1 MVVVPGI
8 AAVVRAS
15 LTLLQQD
22 PCSVTSNWATA
33 IPQYMYIVFTHVYGW
48 TYPALQQSVNVM
60 IACTTA
66 LMLASLVVV
75 LTLCNHQ
82 LIPLIIT
89 AEVQHHS
96 FCHVGWSFAMMR
108 QECLFKP

>member
-22 PCSVTSNWATA
+22 PCSVTSKWATT

-48 TYPALQQSVNVM
+48 IYAALQQSVNVM
-60 IACTTA
+60 I
-66 LMLASLVVV
+66 
-75 LTLCNHQ
+75 
-82 LIPLIIT
+82 PL
-89 AEVQHHS
+89 
-96 FCHVGWSFAMMR
+96 
-108 QECLFKP
+108 L